1 MPLLRAAL
9 NPVLDRA
16 LSETATRLN
25 EDEAALWARA
35 EELFEQNRFK
45 PVVLKKLSP
54 ALAWRFAGITA
65 QRHIGPGAKRLSRN
79 ALCRAVALE
88 GEGGASGPID
98 LGFGIAATWS
108 GELGLRFETQS
119 GAQAVESEFC
129 ETLLSPGKLNICHPD
144 GTSMVIEAE
153 MLVKGPGPFE
163 VTQKQMQ
170 TEAGDP
176 LDTAAAY
183 FDADVLSE
191 NELVVRSWMA
201 GDSMKVWKRGSR
213 KVKKLFQERSL
224 PQFIRLSLP
233 VVEWGIDLIWIPGVA
248 RSEVAPVTDETTQ
261 VLKLSY
267 RRE

>member
-1 MPLLRAAL
+1 
-9 NPVLDRA
+9 
-16 LSETATRLN
+16 
-25 EDEAALWARA
+25 
-35 EELFEQNRFK
+35 
-45 PVVLKKLSP
+45 
-54 ALAWRFAGITA
+54 
-65 QRHIGPGAKRLSRN
+65 
-79 ALCRAVALE
+79 
-88 GEGGASGPID
+88 
-98 LGFGIAATWS
+98 
-108 GELGLRFETQS
+108 
-119 GAQAVESEFC
+119 
-129 ETLLSPGKLNICHPD
+129 
-144 GTSMVIEAE
+144 MVIEAE